1 MVAALGKAF
10 TESVACGGAPRKS
23 GCRGVAALPR
33 GCHDRSMDNAFPNG
47 DGAARPAG
55 PRVVVAPDSFKGS
68 ATAADAA
75 RAIAG
80 GWASVRPFDELVL
93 RPMADGGEGTLDAF
107 AAAVP
112 GAERRPVVVAGPAGA
127 EHTAEWLLLPDGTAV
142 VELAATSGLTLLDRP
157 RPLDA
162 STRGFGEAIGAAL
175 EAGAER
181 LLLALGGS
189 GSTDGGTGALT
200 ALGARFLRADGEPIA
215 PGGGGLV
222 ELDRVELDGLRA
234 LPPGGATILGDV
246 TNPLLG
252 ADGAAAVFGP
262 QKGADAD
269 TVARLELG
277 LTRLAEATPGGDA
290 LAAAAGAGAAGG
302 TGFALL
308 AWGARMRGGAAAVA
322 EAIGLDAALDGA
334 RIVITGE
341 GRYDRQ
347 SAAGKAPSEVAA
359 RAAATGV
366 PVALVAGR
374 IDAETSAFRAAASLS
389 SLAGSGARAMADPLA
404 WLRAAGV
411 ELARA
416 R

>member
-1 MVAALGKAF
+1 
-10 TESVACGGAPRKS
+10 
-23 GCRGVAALPR
+23 
-33 GCHDRSMDNAFPNG
+33 MDNAFPTG
-47 DGAARPAG
+47 DGAARPAV

-75 RAIAG
+75 RAIAA
-80 GWASVRPFDELVL
+80 GWTSVRPYDEILL

-112 GAERRPVVVAGPAGA
+112 GAERRAVVVAGPAGG
-127 EHTAEWLLLPDGTAV
+127 EHAAEWLLLPDGTAV

-157 RPLDA
+157 RPLEA
-162 STRGFGEAIGAAL
+162 CTRGFGQAIGAAL
-175 EAGAER
+175 DAGAER

-189 GSTDGGTGALT
+189 GSTDGGTGALA

-215 PGGGGLV
+215 PGGGGLA
-222 ELDRVELDGLRA
+222 ELDRVELGGLRS

-252 ADGAAAVFGP
+252 AEGAAAVFGP
-262 QKGADAD
+262 QKGAEPAQID
-269 TVARLELG
+269 RLERG
-277 LTRLAEATPGGDA
+277 LARLAERIPGGAA
-290 LAAAAGAGAAGG
+290 LAAATGAGAAGG
-302 TGFALL
+302 TGFGLL
-308 AWGARMRGGAAAVA
+308 VWGARMSGGAAAVA
-322 EAIGLDAALDGA
+322 EAIGLDAALGGA

-347 SAAGKAPSEVAA
+347 SAAGKVPSEVAA
-359 RAAATGV
+359 RAAVAGV

-374 IDAETSAFRAAASLS
+374 IDAETSAFRATASLS